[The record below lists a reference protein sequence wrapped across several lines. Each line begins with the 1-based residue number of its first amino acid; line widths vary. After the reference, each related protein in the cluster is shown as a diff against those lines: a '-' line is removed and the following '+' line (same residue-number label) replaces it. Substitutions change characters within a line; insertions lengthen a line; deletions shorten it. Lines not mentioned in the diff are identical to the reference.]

1 MTEGIKKRLALAKH
15 LEQPYFE
22 AGGKYYEG
30 DKETLREK
38 YEKYLTSYP
47 SLPLDFEGF
56 LEHNYAYSEMDEIGN
71 DEYHTNGRDYLVLTD
86 EEATERA
93 ETEID
98 NSLWAFRASF
108 IISVCG
114 LDYELE
120 KMIQAFQEKK
130 CEDANDAIRSL
141 INKCTKG
148 NEFNEAAIAADGRG
162 HFLSQYDGIEHEEEI
177 DGETFYIYRTN

>member
-1 MTEGIKKRLALAKH
+1 MTEGLKKRLALAKY
-15 LEQPYFE
+15 LGQPYFE
-22 AGGKYYEG
+22 DGGKYYEG
-30 DKETLREK
+30 DKDNLREK
-38 YEKYLTSYP
+38 YEKYWDDNKGDNDLLT
-47 SLPLDFEGF
+47 LEQF
-56 LEHNYAYSEMDEIGN
+56 LATTAMDEIGD
-71 DEYHTNGRDYLVLTD
+71 DEYHTEGSDYLVLTD

-98 NSLWAFRASF
+98 NLLWAFNASF
-108 IISVCG
+108 IISECG

-120 KMIQAFQEKK
+120 EMIQAFQEKK

-148 NEFNEAAIAADGRG
+148 KEFYVAAIHYADGRG
-162 HFLSQYDGIEHEEEI
+162 YFLSPYDGIEHEEEI